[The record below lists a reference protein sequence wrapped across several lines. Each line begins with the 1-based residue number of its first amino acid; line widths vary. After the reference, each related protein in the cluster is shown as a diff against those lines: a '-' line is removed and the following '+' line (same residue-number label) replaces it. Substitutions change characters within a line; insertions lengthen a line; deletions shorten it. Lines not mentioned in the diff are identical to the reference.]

1 MHSKRLPRLKK
12 LRNLRTFPRRMK
24 NNKTL
29 SDLKENEKNT
39 RRDIIINAAEME
51 FATKP
56 FNRVNMRDIA
66 RRAGISPALIYRH
79 FPDQRSLFAET
90 YVRGISGILDRIR
103 KRIDDSR
110 DGAFGEVV
118 DLFINFFTRNDHYY
132 RTMIIFFLEG
142 PVERGLFD
150 KLNSMERKLLGH
162 FDAMFAKMQ
171 IEGDIR
177 FHSHTLFAALIGI
190 VTTFRSHPDKSERQ
204 ILKHRRR
211 IAANLT
217 KVYTSYS
224 LHNKK

>member
-1 MHSKRLPRLKK
+1 
-12 LRNLRTFPRRMK
+12 MK

-29 SDLKENEKNT
+29 SELKASEKNA
-39 RRDIIINAAEME
+39 RRDIIIDAAETE

-79 FPDQRSLFAET
+79 FPDQQSLFAET

-103 KRIDDSR
+103 KRIDTSR

-118 DLFINFFTRNDHYY
+118 DDFIVFFSRNDQYY
-132 RTMIIFFLEG
+132 RTMTNFFLEG

-162 FDAMFAKMQ
+162 FDAMFTKMK

-177 FHSHTLFAALIGI
+177 FHSHTLFSALVGI
-190 VTTFRSHPDKSERQ
+190 VTTFRSHPDKSDRE

-217 KVYTSYS
+217 KIYTSYS